1 MNSPSQATTAG
12 GIGGYSTSLQN
23 IPDLMKELSNFSNT
37 LKPGQMSG
45 LTSATTQPVTSN
57 GQTQTLHLNNQHHS
71 VH

>member
-1 MNSPSQATTAG
+1 
-12 GIGGYSTSLQN
+12 
-23 IPDLMKELSNFSNT
+23 MKELSNFSNT

-57 GQTQTLHLNNQHHS
+57 GQTTATLHLNNQHHQ